1 MLITFHT
8 FKHLEIT
15 KIIPRYSEFDMTSAQ
30 QVFRTVSAQQVCPT
44 LSPGV
49 GPAAVT
55 WISRTLGME
64 GKQDWKATCETTA
77 IVMPNNAKHGARGL
91 QMAAILQAVPCCTM
105 LYHAVPCTKI
115 LVTSEARSLSP
126 RELSRKTMSA
136 ASAPS
141 ARLAF

>member
-1 MLITFHT
+1 VLITFHI

-64 GKQDWKATCETTA
+64 GKHDWKEKCETTA
-77 IVMPNNAKHGARGL
+77 MANKLSCQTMPNMVHVDCKINSSS
-91 QMAAILQAVPCCTM
+91 CTM
-105 LYHAVPCTKI
+105 LYHALPCTKI

>member
-1 MLITFHT
+1 MLITFHI

-64 GKQDWKATCETTA
+64 GKHDWKATCETTA
-77 IVMPNNAKHGARGL
+77 MANKLSCQTMPNMVHVDYKW
-91 QMAAILQAVPCCTM
+91 QQFFK